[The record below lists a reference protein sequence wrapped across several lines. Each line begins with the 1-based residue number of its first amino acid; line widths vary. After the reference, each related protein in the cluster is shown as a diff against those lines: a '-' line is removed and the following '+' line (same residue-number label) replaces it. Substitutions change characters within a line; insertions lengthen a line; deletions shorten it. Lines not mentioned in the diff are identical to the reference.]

1 MDEFCQP
8 QKLNYSIVWPVEKL
22 KFDKFFAPEAFTLGQ
37 FTDPLSIPD
46 PIRNE
51 AYAYGL
57 SAEILEEAVAVLGP
71 SASIDAIIA
80 FAFEPSTPF

>member
-1 MDEFCQP
+1 MDELYQP
-8 QKLNYSIVWPVEKL
+8 EKLNHSIILPVEKL
-22 KFDKFFAPEAFTLGQ
+22 KFDAFFVPEDFTLGQ
-37 FTDPLSIPD
+37 FHPLSIPD
-46 PIRNE
+46 RIRNE

-80 FAFEPSTPF
+80 FAFEPSTLF